1 MKYTNIAI
9 IGSNGFIGKHL
20 IDILKNNSKLKLHL
34 FGRNLASEFSD
45 LFPYQQID
53 LNNSEQLKIS
63 FKDIDFV
70 YYLASESIP
79 STSWESPIF
88 DVEKNLLSFVNFL
101 DCVCKLKLKKIVF
114 VSSGGTIYG
123 HSDKKLN
130 EEANK
135 KPFSPYGIIKLA
147 MENFLNYFEVKYKLQ
162 YDIFRVSNV
171 YGRGQNTGKGLGI
184 INTFLEKIILEKKI
198 NVFGDGN
205 NIRDYVFIEDVAKLL
220 SLSLHTKSNKSNI
233 YNLSSNNALSINELV
248 SITKKIIPETF
259 EVIYTATRQSDNPSI
274 LLDNSKILTDFPDF
288 EFTKIEDGIL
298 KTYNSLLENKK

>member
-1 MKYTNIAI
+1 MMYTNIAI

-20 IDILKNNSKLKLHL
+20 IKLLKKDTELKLHL
-34 FGRNLASEFSD
+34 FGRSTTSEFSD
-45 LFPYQQID
+45 LYPYKQID
-53 LNNSEQLKIS
+53 LNNFEQLNIN
-63 FKDIDFV
+63 FKDIDLI

-79 STSWESPIF
+79 STSWDNPAFEI
-88 DVEKNLLSFVNFL
+88 EKNLLPFVNFL
-101 DCVCKLKLKKIVF
+101 GCVCKLKLKKIVF

-123 HSDKKLN
+123 HSDKKLT
-130 EEANK
+130 EESNK

-147 MENFLNYFEVKYKLQ
+147 MENYLNYFEAKYKLK

-171 YGRGQNTGKGLGI
+171 YGKGQNTNKGLGI

-205 NIRDYVFIEDVAKLL
+205 NIRDYVFVEDVAKLL
-220 SLSLHTKSNKSNI
+220 SLSVRSVSNISKI
-233 YNLSSNNALSINELV
+233 YNLSSNNAISINELI
-248 SITKKIIPETF
+248 SITKKIIPESF

-274 LLDNSKILTDFPDF
+274 LLDNSKILLDFPSF

-298 KTYNSLLENKK
+298 KTYTSLLENKK